1 MSFVASCSLNIAG
14 VMQLIARGILLPEEP
29 SCDSVAASDLDFSN
43 LSLDSGMDRLSRLA
57 DSLVEGVT
65 PCGFGAE
72 SRDTKAGDRSLGIAS
87 RDGAA
92 QIGAA
97 SIAQTA
103 PAAGSAEIRGSQD
116 DRSAAVAAQAA
127 SQRQPAASD
136 AGSHRAHSDAHI
148 STEAFP
154 LNTDSA
160 LRPSWLQ
167 TGIDNQTGN
176 TGGSQDHR
184 SRGAR
189 QMPGHAT
196 ASSVQ
201 LSDAP
206 SPAYAETASL
216 CQHSLPA
223 SQRNGATSAS
233 EDEQAALSQPDSRV
247 MAADGKPGSE
257 ACPAVLHSNAVEQFD
272 SAPEASSLASVSASE
287 SASPQSADPQ
297 SELHDQPGSHPSSY
311 EDCSESEADSPTG
324 HHASSSLHEQHQE
337 GLLSDSEN
345 EFEQSFVSARM
356 LRPTNTAQA
365 AAR

>member
-1 MSFVASCSLNIAG
+1 
-14 VMQLIARGILLPEEP
+14 MQLIARGILLPEEP

-65 PCGFGAE
+65 PDSFGGQ
-72 SRDTKAGDRSLGIAS
+72 SRDNKAGDRSLGIAS
-87 RDGAA
+87 WDSRA
-92 QIGAA
+92 QISAA
-97 SIAQTA
+97 SMAQTA
-103 PAAGSAEIRGSQD
+103 TAAGRGSQD
-116 DRSAAVAAQAA
+116 DTSAAAAAQAA

-148 STEAFP
+148 SAVAYPPNAE
-154 LNTDSA
+154 SA
-160 LRPSWLQ
+160 SQPSWLQ
-167 TGIDNQTGN
+167 TGTENQTGS
-176 TGGSQDHR
+176 TGGSQNQMSH
-184 SRGAR
+184 GAR

-196 ASSVQ
+196 PASVQ
-201 LSDAP
+201 LCEAP
-206 SPAYAETASL
+206 SPAYAATASL

-223 SQRNGATSAS
+223 SQRIGATSAS
-233 EDEQAALSQPDSRV
+233 EDDQAALSQPKSRLV
-247 MAADGKPGSE
+247 AADGKPGSV
-257 ACPAVLHSNAVEQFD
+257 AWPAVSQSNAVEQFD

-297 SELHDQPGSHPSSY
+297 PELHEQSFSHHSSF
-311 EDCSESEADSPTG
+311 EDCSESEADSPSG
-324 HHASSSLHEQHQE
+324 HRASSSLHEQQQE

-345 EFEQSFVSARM
+345 EFEQSLVNARM

>member
-1 MSFVASCSLNIAG
+1 MHTKLNSVLHQVFLGWRCSVTAAG

-29 SCDSVAASDLDFSN
+29 SCESVAASDLDFSN

-65 PCGFGAE
+65 PGGFGAQ
-72 SRDTKAGDRSLGIAS
+72 SRDTKAGDRPLGIAS

-103 PAAGSAEIRGSQD
+103 TAAGGQD
-116 DRSAAVAAQAA
+116 DRSAAAAAQAA

-136 AGSHRAHSDAHI
+136 AGSHRAHTDAHI
-148 STEAFP
+148 STEAYP
-154 LNTDSA
+154 LVAESTSQ
-160 LRPSWLQ
+160 PTWL
-167 TGIDNQTGN
+167 QTGN
-176 TGGSQDHR
+176 TGGSQDQMSH
-184 SRGAR
+184 GGR

-201 LSDAP
+201 LGDAP
-206 SPAYAETASL
+206 SPPYAETASL

-223 SQRNGATSAS
+223 SQRIGATSAS
-233 EDEQAALSQPDSRV
+233 EDEQAALSQPKHIV
-247 MAADGKPGSE
+247 VAAHGKPGSE
-257 ACPAVLHSNAVEQFD
+257 AWPAVSQSNAVEQFD
-272 SAPEASSLASVSASE
+272 SGPEASSLASVSASE
-287 SASPQSADPQ
+287 SASPQSADPH
-297 SELHDQPGSHPSSY
+297 SELHDQSGGHPSSCHT
-311 EDCSESEADSPTG
+311 CSESEADSPIG
-324 HHASSSLHEQHQE
+324 HRASSSLHEQQQE

-345 EFEQSFVSARM
+345 EFEQSLVIARM